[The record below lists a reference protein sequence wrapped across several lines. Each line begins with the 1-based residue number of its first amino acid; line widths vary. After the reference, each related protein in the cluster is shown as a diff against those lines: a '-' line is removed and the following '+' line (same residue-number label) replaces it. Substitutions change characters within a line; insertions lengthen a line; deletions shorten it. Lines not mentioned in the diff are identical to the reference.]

1 MKRETIIEA
10 LHAKLAEYPEGPNR
24 HPFDAGY
31 LCALRFALDL
41 LEDQDEAA
49 SGGKA

>member
-10 LHAKLAEYPEGPNR
+10 LRVKLAEYPDGPTL

-31 LCALRFALDL
+31 LCALRFALEL
-41 LEDQDEAA
+41 LEEQDEPAD
-49 SGGKA
+49 GGKA